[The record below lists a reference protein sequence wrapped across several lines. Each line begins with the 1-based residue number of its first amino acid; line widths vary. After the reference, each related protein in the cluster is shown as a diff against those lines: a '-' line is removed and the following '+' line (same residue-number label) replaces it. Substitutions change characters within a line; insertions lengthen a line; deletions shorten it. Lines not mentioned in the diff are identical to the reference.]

1 MYIHFLFADG
11 SNPYI
16 AITHEKLFDMIRKY
30 DLEQLDV
37 DTFLVH
43 GEVHFWTVKKHL
55 SAYDKA
61 KTALHDFAIDFQRK
75 ASELDYSYG
84 EFARWQDFF
93 EFYGKKY
100 GLLREFRENCIC

>member
-43 GEVHFWTVKKHL
+43 GAIHFWTVKKRR
-55 SAYDKA
+55 SAFCRI
-61 KTALHDFAIDFQRK
+61 TAGILRFWHMTISAGTSW
-75 ASELDYSYG
+75 AGLGALENSATPL
-84 EFARWQDFF
+84 W
-93 EFYGKKY
+93 KK
-100 GLLREFRENCIC
+100 